1 MQVFRSG
8 FARAI
13 ALVLTLVLLLSVGY
27 TAITVDTLQGISL
40 IPITLLI
47 ISITWVLFWFPRV
60 QVDEGGVRIINLVST
75 HYISWAAIQRIDT
88 RFALTIF
95 TEGKKYSAWG
105 APAPGRHASF
115 FATRDQGRHLPETTY
130 LAGTVRPGDLINSDS
145 GAAAAVIR
153 SKWETKRESGQAAVS
168 TSWHFAKIAVLLLL
182 MVTAVVVG

>member
-1 MQVFRSG
+1 MQIFRSG
-8 FARAI
+8 FAKGI
-13 ALVLTLVLLLSVGY
+13 ALVLTLVLSISVGY
-27 TAITVDTLQGISL
+27 TAITVDLLQGISL

-60 QVDEGGVRIINLVST
+60 EVDEGGARIINVVST

-88 RFALTIF
+88 RYALTLF
-95 TEGKKYSAWG
+95 TEGKKYTAWG

-153 SKWETKRESGQAAVS
+153 SQWEANREGGKATVS
-168 TSWHFAKIAVLLLL
+168 TSWHFAKIAVLLVLL
-182 MVTAVVVG
+182 VATAVVG